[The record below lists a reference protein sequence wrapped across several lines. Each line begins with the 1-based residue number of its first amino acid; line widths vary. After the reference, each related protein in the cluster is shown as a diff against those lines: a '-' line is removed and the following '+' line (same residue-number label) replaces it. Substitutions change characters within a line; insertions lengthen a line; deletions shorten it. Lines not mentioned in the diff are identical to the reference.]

1 MTTLLATS
9 VQLSETKDR
18 YGRDEAVSLFAPP
31 SLSLASSMLVP
42 CPISS
47 TVSDMHA
54 VADDFCIFSLRSAR
68 PRLMSDYDVN
78 LVNDSMSEFFVKFH
92 GPSES
97 ESSRCHLYDLYVRP
111 FSYIDN

>member
-1 MTTLLATS
+1 
-9 VQLSETKDR
+9 
-18 YGRDEAVSLFAPP
+18 
-31 SLSLASSMLVP
+31 MLELR
-42 CPISS
+42 PISS
-47 TVSDMHA
+47 TASNMHA

-97 ESSRCHLYDLYVRP
+97 ESSPSPSYLYDVHILP
-111 FSYIDN
+111 FHYIDN

>member
-1 MTTLLATS
+1 MKLWVLSPLAPIIP
-9 VQLSETKDR
+9 LS
-18 YGRDEAVSLFAPP
+18 F
-31 SLSLASSMLVP
+31 ASSMFDLR
-42 CPISS
+42 PISS
-47 TVSDMHA
+47 TVSNMHA

-97 ESSRCHLYDLYVRP
+97 ESSQSSSYLYDLEIRP